1 MSKPEQDVDDFLK
14 EGSDTSSMLSAGLE
28 KLYKQFL
35 DNQVIAAGD
44 ALKEKFLDHDEIDED
59 GLINFG

>member
-1 MSKPEQDVDDFLK
+1 MPSQLKCVDQQYIPIQSGQNTLLSSQDVLQ
-14 EGSDTSSMLSAGLE
+14 
-28 KLYKQFL
+28 YL

-59 GLINFG
+59 GLINFS